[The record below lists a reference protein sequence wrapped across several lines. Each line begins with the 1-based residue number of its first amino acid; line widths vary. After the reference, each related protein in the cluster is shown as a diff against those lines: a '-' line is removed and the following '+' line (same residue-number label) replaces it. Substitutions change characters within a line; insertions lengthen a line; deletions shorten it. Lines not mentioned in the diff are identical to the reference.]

1 MVHGYYVLIVNL
13 SLFSYSILAADESK
27 GHKEPLK
34 SAEAIMKKLVS
45 TAEVTD
51 ENFRVGTTKVFFK
64 AGILA
69 HLEDL
74 RDQKLAKIISGI
86 QANARWYVE
95 KIAVKRRREQM

>member
-1 MVHGYYVLIVNL
+1 M
-13 SLFSYSILAADESK
+13 FRYSILAADESK
-27 GHKEPLK
+27 AHKEPLK

-45 TAEVTD
+45 KNEVTD

-74 RDQKLAKIISGI
+74 RDQKLAAIMSGL
-86 QANARWYVE
+86 QANVRWYLE
-95 KIAVKRRREQM
+95 KIMVKRRREQM